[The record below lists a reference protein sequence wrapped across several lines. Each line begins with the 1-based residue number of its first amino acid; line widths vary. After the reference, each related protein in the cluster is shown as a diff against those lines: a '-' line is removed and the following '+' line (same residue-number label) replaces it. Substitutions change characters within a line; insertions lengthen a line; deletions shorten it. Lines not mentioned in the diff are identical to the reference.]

1 MMNLPCVTSL
11 DCTQSG
17 VTSPLAF
24 SRSVMASQCPLVFN
38 WGGSDVRVKANT
50 SKSTISWQIEQNLV
64 VSWFSELVLVC
75 WRFTCIL
82 CMKRAKMWLEADGF
96 GVRFFHFFFELAF
109 MRSIFCIFSVATLP
123 NLHITIQDR
132 ERWFYGF
139 IVDRDAR
146 IIDSTLVSLCPR
158 NCVIP
163 KVSFPTLLL
172 ILKRKCRHET
182 RRRWPWT
189 FRTKDIFYFS
199 DVRILKMTFKALLP
213 VWHKKQLTNYHI
225 AWWLRL
231 SSNKV
236 WQIRAVNIWKFFNP
250 WRMQFLL
257 TFSQGFLSGTWK
269 SMRSRLLEFFK
280 NVGNDNFLL
289 NVRQSRT
296 FRSCR
301 SWPSRCLHGSDTWI
315 SSYKFCL

>member
-1 MMNLPCVTSL
+1 M
-11 DCTQSG
+11 
-17 VTSPLAF
+17 
-24 SRSVMASQCPLVFN
+24 
-38 WGGSDVRVKANT
+38 
-50 SKSTISWQIEQNLV
+50 
-64 VSWFSELVLVC
+64 VLVC
-75 WRFTCIL
+75 ASFIFSLNWPL
-82 CMKRAKMWLEADGF
+82 WDQ
-96 GVRFFHFFFELAF
+96 FFAF
-109 MRSIFCIFSVATLP
+109 FSVATLP

-213 VWHKKQLTNYHI
+213 VWRKKQLTDYHI